1 MGSGAAGQP
10 MNSDDTSWPFT
21 SPAGRDASKPHEI
34 DLYIEPSPRDSPTAL
49 PKLFTTLE
57 PEPLGPAHANANA
70 HVEEDLSSTPPS
82 RDSPTTLPTPEA
94 ETSPEASGATSAR
107 APAAAGAGA
116 PARTV
121 EFYQAGSPGIAD
133 IEFFVEEDDTP
144 ASTSRRPTTRSR
156 RRRPPPAPAS
166 TAASDLVPAW
176 LSTAR
181 FGLSRRRVAARA
193 GRDPHAGRRAWLL
206 AWLREKH
213 RPTDAKAS
221 SRWPETGEAAS
232 TRG

>member
-10 MNSDDTSWPFT
+10 MNSDNTSWPFT

-57 PEPLGPAHANANA
+57 PEPLAPTNNA

-94 ETSPEASGATSAR
+94 ETSPEASGAASASDAPPPRPR
-107 APAAAGAGA
+107 AEPA

-121 EFYQAGSPGIAD
+121 EFYQASPGVAD
-133 IEFFVEEDDTP
+133 VEFFVEEDDDTP
-144 ASTSRRPTTRSR
+144 SVHEPMTYDEVMR

-166 TAASDLVPAW
+166 MASGLVPAW
-176 LSTAR
+176 LSNYW
-181 FGLSRRRVAARA
+181 S
-193 GRDPHAGRRAWLL
+193 
-206 AWLREKH
+206 
-213 RPTDAKAS
+213 
-221 SRWPETGEAAS
+221 
-232 TRG
+232 

>member
-10 MNSDDTSWPFT
+10 MNSDNTSWPFT

-94 ETSPEASGATSAR
+94 ETSPEASGATSVRDAPPPRPR
-107 APAAAGAGA
+107 AEPA

-121 EFYQAGSPGIAD
+121 EFYQAGTSGIAD
-133 IEFFVEEDDTP
+133 VEFFVEEDDTP
-144 ASTSRRPTTRSR
+144 SVHEPMTYDEVMR

-166 TAASDLVPAW
+166 MASDLVPAW
-176 LSTAR
+176 LSNYW
-181 FGLSRRRVAARA
+181 S
-193 GRDPHAGRRAWLL
+193 
-206 AWLREKH
+206 
-213 RPTDAKAS
+213 
-221 SRWPETGEAAS
+221 
-232 TRG
+232 

>member
-57 PEPLGPAHANANA
+57 PTALPANA

-82 RDSPTTLPTPEA
+82 RESPTTLPTPET

-107 APAAAGAGA
+107 DVPTTLPTDTVPARAEP

-121 EFYQAGSPGIAD
+121 EFYQAGSPGVAD

-144 ASTSRRPTTRSR
+144 SVHEPMTYDEVMR

-166 TAASDLVPAW
+166 MASDLVPAW
-176 LSTAR
+176 LSNYW
-181 FGLSRRRVAARA
+181 S
-193 GRDPHAGRRAWLL
+193 
-206 AWLREKH
+206 
-213 RPTDAKAS
+213 
-221 SRWPETGEAAS
+221 
-232 TRG
+232 

>member
-10 MNSDDTSWPFT
+10 MNSDNTSWPFT
-21 SPAGRDASKPHEI
+21 SPAGKDAAKPPKPHEI

-57 PEPLGPAHANANA
+57 PTALPANA

-107 APAAAGAGA
+107 DAPPPRPRAEPA

-121 EFYQAGSPGIAD
+121 EFYQEGSPGVAD
-133 IEFFVEEDDTP
+133 VEFFVEEDDAP
-144 ASTSRRPTTRSR
+144 AVHEPMTYDEVMR

-166 TAASDLVPAW
+166 MASDLVPEW
-176 LSTAR
+176 LSNYW
-181 FGLSRRRVAARA
+181 S
-193 GRDPHAGRRAWLL
+193 
-206 AWLREKH
+206 
-213 RPTDAKAS
+213 
-221 SRWPETGEAAS
+221 
-232 TRG
+232 

>member
-57 PEPLGPAHANANA
+57 PTALPANAR
-70 HVEEDLSSTPPS
+70 EEDLSSTPPS

-94 ETSPEASGATSAR
+94 ETSPEAASAR
-107 APAAAGAGA
+107 GRPRRGRAPGA

-121 EFYQAGSPGIAD
+121 SSRQAGQPGVAD
-133 IEFFVEEDDTP
+133 RDDDTP
-144 ASTSRRPTTRSR
+144 STTDDRDEVIDGG
-156 RRRPPPAPAS
+156 PAPA
-166 TAASDLVPAW
+166 PAPA
-176 LSTAR
+176 TR
-181 FGLSRRRVAARA
+181 
-193 GRDPHAGRRAWLL
+193 
-206 AWLREKH
+206 
-213 RPTDAKAS
+213 TS
-221 SRWPETGEAAS
+221 S
-232 TRG
+232 

>member
-10 MNSDDTSWPFT
+10 MNSDNPSWPFA

-57 PEPLGPAHANANA
+57 PEPLAPTNNA

-94 ETSPEASGATSAR
+94 ETSPEASGAASASDAPPPRPR
-107 APAAAGAGA
+107 AEPA

-121 EFYQAGSPGIAD
+121 EFYQAGTSGIAD
-133 IEFFVEEDDTP
+133 VEFFVEEDDTP
-144 ASTSRRPTTRSR
+144 NVHEPMTYDEVMR
-156 RRRPPPAPAS
+156 RRRPPPAPAP
-166 TAASDLVPAW
+166 AASDLVPAW
-176 LSTAR
+176 LSNYW
-181 FGLSRRRVAARA
+181 S
-193 GRDPHAGRRAWLL
+193 
-206 AWLREKH
+206 
-213 RPTDAKAS
+213 
-221 SRWPETGEAAS
+221 
-232 TRG
+232 

>member
-10 MNSDDTSWPFT
+10 MNSDNTSWPFT
-21 SPAGRDASKPHEI
+21 SPAGKDATKAPKPHEI

-57 PEPLGPAHANANA
+57 PTALPANA

-107 APAAAGAGA
+107 AEP

-121 EFYQAGSPGIAD
+121 EFYQASPGVAD
-133 IEFFVEEDDTP
+133 VEFFVEEDDTP
-144 ASTSRRPTTRSR
+144 SVHEPMTYDEVMR

-166 TAASDLVPAW
+166 MASDLVPEW
-176 LSTAR
+176 LSNYW
-181 FGLSRRRVAARA
+181 S
-193 GRDPHAGRRAWLL
+193 
-206 AWLREKH
+206 
-213 RPTDAKAS
+213 
-221 SRWPETGEAAS
+221 
-232 TRG
+232 

>member
-10 MNSDDTSWPFT
+10 MNSDNTSWPFT
-21 SPAGRDASKPHEI
+21 SPAGKDAGKPHEI

-57 PEPLGPAHANANA
+57 PTALPANA

-107 APAAAGAGA
+107 DVPPTLPSDTAPARAEP

-121 EFYQAGSPGIAD
+121 EFYQASPGVAD
-133 IEFFVEEDDTP
+133 VEFFVEEDDDPPSVHAPMTYDEVM
-144 ASTSRRPTTRSR
+144 R
-156 RRRPPPAPAS
+156 RRRPRPAPAP
-166 TAASDLVPAW
+166 AASDLVPAW
-176 LSTAR
+176 LSNYW
-181 FGLSRRRVAARA
+181 S
-193 GRDPHAGRRAWLL
+193 
-206 AWLREKH
+206 
-213 RPTDAKAS
+213 
-221 SRWPETGEAAS
+221 
-232 TRG
+232 

>member
-10 MNSDDTSWPFT
+10 MNSDNTSWPFT
-21 SPAGRDASKPHEI
+21 SPAGKEAARPHEI

-57 PEPLGPAHANANA
+57 PTALPANA

-107 APAAAGAGA
+107 DAPPPRPRAEPA

-121 EFYQAGSPGIAD
+121 EFYQAGTSGIAD
-133 IEFFVEEDDTP
+133 VEFFVEEDDTP
-144 ASTSRRPTTRSR
+144 NVHEPMTYDEIMR

-166 TAASDLVPAW
+166 MASDLVPEW
-176 LSTAR
+176 LSDYW
-181 FGLSRRRVAARA
+181 S
-193 GRDPHAGRRAWLL
+193 
-206 AWLREKH
+206 
-213 RPTDAKAS
+213 
-221 SRWPETGEAAS
+221 
-232 TRG
+232 

>member
-10 MNSDDTSWPFT
+10 MNSDNTSWPFT
-21 SPAGRDASKPHEI
+21 SPASRDASKPHEI

-57 PEPLGPAHANANA
+57 PEPLAPTNNA

-94 ETSPEASGATSAR
+94 ETSPEASGAASASDAPPPRPR
-107 APAAAGAGA
+107 AEPA

-121 EFYQAGSPGIAD
+121 EFYQAGTSGIAD
-133 IEFFVEEDDTP
+133 VEFFVEEDDTP
-144 ASTSRRPTTRSR
+144 NVHEPMTYDEVMR

-166 TAASDLVPAW
+166 MASDLVPAW
-176 LSTAR
+176 LSNYW
-181 FGLSRRRVAARA
+181 S
-193 GRDPHAGRRAWLL
+193 
-206 AWLREKH
+206 
-213 RPTDAKAS
+213 
-221 SRWPETGEAAS
+221 
-232 TRG
+232 

>member
-10 MNSDDTSWPFT
+10 MNSDNTSWPFT

-94 ETSPEASGATSAR
+94 ETSPEAIGATSAR
-107 APAAAGAGA
+107 AEPA

-121 EFYQAGSPGIAD
+121 EFYQAGTSGIAD
-133 IEFFVEEDDTP
+133 VEFFVEEDDTP
-144 ASTSRRPTTRSR
+144 NVHEPMTYDEVMR
-156 RRRPPPAPAS
+156 RRRPPPAPAP
-166 TAASDLVPAW
+166 AASSDLVPAW
-176 LSTAR
+176 LSNYW
-181 FGLSRRRVAARA
+181 S
-193 GRDPHAGRRAWLL
+193 
-206 AWLREKH
+206 
-213 RPTDAKAS
+213 
-221 SRWPETGEAAS
+221 
-232 TRG
+232 

>member
-10 MNSDDTSWPFT
+10 MNSDNPSWPFA

-57 PEPLGPAHANANA
+57 PTALLANA

-94 ETSPEASGATSAR
+94 ETSPEASGAASASAPPPRPR
-107 APAAAGAGA
+107 AEPA

-121 EFYQAGSPGIAD
+121 EFYQAGTSGIAD
-133 IEFFVEEDDTP
+133 VEFFVEEDDTP
-144 ASTSRRPTTRSR
+144 SVHEPMTYDEVMR

-166 TAASDLVPAW
+166 TTSDLVPAW
-176 LSTAR
+176 LSNYW
-181 FGLSRRRVAARA
+181 S
-193 GRDPHAGRRAWLL
+193 
-206 AWLREKH
+206 
-213 RPTDAKAS
+213 
-221 SRWPETGEAAS
+221 
-232 TRG
+232 

>member
-10 MNSDDTSWPFT
+10 MNSDNTSWPSP
-21 SPAGRDASKPHEI
+21 SPAGKDAAKPPKPHEI

-57 PEPLGPAHANANA
+57 PTALPTNA

-107 APAAAGAGA
+107 DAPPPRPCAEP

-121 EFYQAGSPGIAD
+121 EFYQADTSGIAD
-133 IEFFVEEDDTP
+133 VEFFVEADDPPHVHEPMTYDEVM
-144 ASTSRRPTTRSR
+144 R

-166 TAASDLVPAW
+166 MASDLVPAW
-176 LSTAR
+176 LSNYW
-181 FGLSRRRVAARA
+181 S
-193 GRDPHAGRRAWLL
+193 
-206 AWLREKH
+206 
-213 RPTDAKAS
+213 
-221 SRWPETGEAAS
+221 
-232 TRG
+232 

>member
-10 MNSDDTSWPFT
+10 MNSDNTSWPFT
-21 SPAGRDASKPHEI
+21 SPASRDASKPHEI

-57 PEPLGPAHANANA
+57 PEPLAPTNNA

-107 APAAAGAGA
+107 DAPPPRPRAEPA

-121 EFYQAGSPGIAD
+121 EFYQEGSPGVAD
-133 IEFFVEEDDTP
+133 VEFFVEEDDAP
-144 ASTSRRPTTRSR
+144 AVHEPMTYDEVMRL
-156 RRRPPPAPAS
+156 RRPPPAPAS
-166 TAASDLVPAW
+166 MASGLVPEW
-176 LSTAR
+176 LSNYW
-181 FGLSRRRVAARA
+181 S
-193 GRDPHAGRRAWLL
+193 
-206 AWLREKH
+206 
-213 RPTDAKAS
+213 
-221 SRWPETGEAAS
+221 
-232 TRG
+232 

>member
-1 MGSGAAGQP
+1 MTGQP
-10 MNSDDTSWPFT
+10 MTDNNASWVFEATASKSEPKPRQPNAEERVNGDGSWPFS
-21 SPAGRDASKPHEI
+21 SPAARKNAARPHEI
-34 DLYIEPSPRDSPTAL
+34 DLYIEASPRDSPTAL

-57 PEPLGPAHANANA
+57 PTALPANA

-107 APAAAGAGA
+107 AEPA

-121 EFYQAGSPGIAD
+121 EFYQAGSPGVAD

-144 ASTSRRPTTRSR
+144 SVHEPMTYDEVMR

-166 TAASDLVPAW
+166 MASDLVPAW
-176 LSTAR
+176 LSNYW
-181 FGLSRRRVAARA
+181 S
-193 GRDPHAGRRAWLL
+193 
-206 AWLREKH
+206 
-213 RPTDAKAS
+213 
-221 SRWPETGEAAS
+221 
-232 TRG
+232 